1 YLYRYTS
8 NNYFALKI
16 FATGHLH
23 RLLELKEKIGPGNTI
38 YCVEWM
44 DQQTVLPENLEMYD
58 LLFDLNSDDDPSR
71 MKTYTTLQKP
81 VIVCAVKK
89 SLHQLVQTV
98 DKSINCHFVGMNALP
113 TFINRSKVEISF
125 LNNADAITFDKM
137 AKKLDWEYLTVQD
150 TVGMVTPR
158 VIAMV
163 INEACF
169 TLYEETAS
177 MHDIDIAMKL
187 GTNYP
192 FGPFEWCDRIGVK
205 DIYETLDAIAEDT
218 GDLRYKICPLL
229 KEKYLLQ
236 QPFYTP

>member
-1 YLYRYTS
+1 M
-8 NNYFALKI
+8 KI
-16 FATGHLH
+16 FATGHPH
-23 RLLELKEKIGPGNTI
+23 RLLELKEKIGAGHHL

-44 DQQTVLPENLEMYD
+44 HQQTVLPENLETYD
-58 LLFDLNSDDDPSR
+58 LLFDLNFDDDPLHLN
-71 MKTYTTLQKP
+71 TYAALKNKP

-89 SLHQLVQTV
+89 SLQQLVHTLE
-98 DKSINCHFVGMNALP
+98 KSIKCYFVGMNALP

-125 LNNADAITFDKM
+125 VNNTDAITFDEM
-137 AKKLDWEYLTVQD
+137 AKQLDWEYLTVHD
-150 TVGMVTPR
+150 AVGMVTPR

-169 TLYEETAS
+169 TLQEETAS

-205 DIYETLDAIAEDT
+205 DVYETLEAISKDT
-218 GDLRYKICPLL
+218 GDPRYKICPLL

-236 QPFYTP
+236 QPFYTSQ